1 MSSVFA
7 PATDVWRHLADHVL
21 PRVIGNTLVL
31 VFGVTSATIV
41 IGTALA
47 WLTAVC
53 EFPGRRFFSWA
64 LLLPLAIPGYVL
76 AFVVIGLFEYAGP
89 VQSAMRDVL
98 GMEASLPAIRS
109 RGGLMFVLTLSLY
122 PYVYLIAR
130 NAFQTQGMRA
140 LEIGQSLGLGVSRGF
155 FLIAL
160 PLARPWIV
168 GGALLVAME
177 TLADFGTVSVFN
189 YDTFTTAIYQAWF
202 GLFSLQSAM
211 QLASLLVLLV
221 FMVIVVEQTLRAR
234 AGYSATSSQGSV
246 PRRLVLRPGA
256 GLAATAFAT
265 VVLLLGFAVP
275 FLQLMI
281 WSASN
286 LGGIDGRFAVYIG
299 QTLTLASLG
308 AVLTTSVALLLGY
321 AVRYGGGAVRMV
333 ARWATMGY
341 ALPGTV
347 LAVGVFAPIVALNNS
362 VQQLFDKM
370 LGTAAPQVLLQST
383 LLAMLL
389 AYLIRFLAVAYS
401 PVESNLLRITRSVD
415 ESSRILGIS
424 GLRLLQRVHLPMLRG
439 GVLAA
444 LTLTFVDIMKEMPI
458 TLMTRP
464 FGWETLAVRVFEMT
478 SEGEWTRAA
487 LPAVAIVLVGLIP
500 VITLT
505 RSPANVD

>member
-1 MSSVFA
+1 
-7 PATDVWRHLADHVL
+7 
-21 PRVIGNTLVL
+21 
-31 VFGVTSATIV
+31 
-41 IGTALA
+41 
-47 WLTAVC
+47 
-53 EFPGRRFFSWA
+53 
-64 LLLPLAIPGYVL
+64 
-76 AFVVIGLFEYAGP
+76 
-89 VQSAMRDVL
+89 
-98 GMEASLPAIRS
+98 
-109 RGGLMFVLTLSLY
+109 
-122 PYVYLIAR
+122 
-130 NAFQTQGMRA
+130 
-140 LEIGQSLGLGVSRGF
+140 
-155 FLIAL
+155 
-160 PLARPWIV
+160 
-168 GGALLVAME
+168 
-177 TLADFGTVSVFN
+177 
-189 YDTFTTAIYQAWF
+189 
-202 GLFSLQSAM
+202 
-211 QLASLLVLLV
+211 
-221 FMVIVVEQTLRAR
+221 
-234 AGYSATSSQGSV
+234 
-246 PRRLVLRPGA
+246 
-256 GLAATAFAT
+256 
-265 VVLLLGFAVP
+265 
-275 FLQLMI
+275 
-281 WSASN
+281 
-286 LGGIDGRFAVYIG
+286 
-299 QTLTLASLG
+299 
-308 AVLTTSVALLLGY
+308 
-321 AVRYGGGAVRMV
+321 
-333 ARWATMGY
+333 MGY

-500 VITLT
+500 VIALT